1 MPDAAGQWQGQAH
14 PLGRHQRRLDR
25 RQLRHGGRGT
35 AHGAHDRPPS
45 LCGNGAGA
53 RSAWTTTAIEY
64 AASMSPARQPG
75 LHVMDGPV
83 GVLDGGDAALGDA
96 RALNY
101 PGLGDAQAAA
111 HLGQPPSALLS
122 AELFMPATMAALSPG
137 SGRNSL

>member
-1 MPDAAGQWQGQAH
+1 
-14 PLGRHQRRLDR
+14 
-25 RQLRHGGRGT
+25 
-35 AHGAHDRPPS
+35 
-45 LCGNGAGA
+45 
-53 RSAWTTTAIEY
+53 
-64 AASMSPARQPG
+64 MSPARQPG

-122 AELFMPATMAALSPG
+122 AELFHARHDGGLVAGVGKELALDS
-137 SGRNSL
+137 SRV